1 MSMTSAAATGDIA
14 LVPTPE
20 TPPGDARAPERSLQ
34 TLIGSFLVA
43 TNVLTSQQLDVCL
56 RQQRAVRE
64 GGKPILLAEIIVRN
78 KFATQDQ
85 IGVAVKRLDGEGEA
99 TLFRRLL
106 PYALCKLHSLFPL
119 QIEGGVLYVKAARAI
134 SRSTRLAIV
143 AACEVKVSDVRI
155 MPTDIGDINR
165 SLASIYSQE
174 YSFEAIVTRL
184 RNEEINGLLLKQA
197 MNAMLGEAIALRASD
212 IHLDK
217 LRDPGAWISY
227 RIDGQLKPTHLVPE
241 RIMAALF
248 SRVKNESGMDASD
261 TRRAQDGRLS
271 LTEISGGVE
280 FRVATQPIAG
290 GETIAIRVL
299 DPSSMI
305 GLEQLFP
312 YQLQMNELFRQL
324 ADVRGKVGGLILISG
339 PTGSGKTT
347 TLYALAQNFSRDRI
361 NVITVEEPVEYILPF
376 ARQIQLNQ
384 LLNEKSADLERSVL
398 RQDPDVLILGEIR
411 DNDTMRA
418 ALKFAESGHLVLAT
432 VHAKNVAQTFER
444 VLSFC
449 DGASKQEAL
458 YILANQLSVVVNQGL
473 IPKLCTCANEIDAES
488 APLLA
493 QSLGLAFRGHAQLL
507 RRAGCPA
514 CRQTGYRGRVAVH
527 ETVVIPNI
535 DTLRAEMTRMLFAS
549 IHNFQDTFKLD
560 GVTHI
565 TKHQV
570 MTQLMECHVV
580 DADTVAQ
587 AVRAGF

>member
-1 MSMTSAAATGDIA
+1 MSAVAISSVT
-14 LVPTPE
+14 
-20 TPPGDARAPERSLQ
+20 APDKSLQ
-34 TLIGSFLVA
+34 SLIGSFLVA
-43 TNVLTSQQLDVCL
+43 TGVITPQQLDVCL
-56 RQQRAVRE
+56 RQQKSVRE
-64 GGKPILLAEIIVRN
+64 GGKQALLAEIIVRN

-85 IGVAVKRLDGEGEA
+85 IGLAVKRLDGESESV
-99 TLFRRLL
+99 LFRRLL
-106 PYALCKLHSLFPL
+106 PYALCKQHHLFPL
-119 QIEGGVLYVKAARAI
+119 QIEGGVLYVKSARALSAAVKTTLI
-134 SRSTRLAIV
+134 G
-143 AACEVKVSDVRI
+143 ACEVKVSDVRV
-155 MPTDIGDINR
+155 MPTDVSDITR

-174 YSFEAIVTRL
+174 YSFEAVITRL

-197 MNAMLGEAIALRASD
+197 LNALLGEAIGLRASD

-227 RIDGQLKPTHLVPE
+227 RIDGELKPTHLVPE

-248 SRVKNESGMDASD
+248 SRIKNESGMDASD

-271 LTEISGGVE
+271 LADVAGGVE

-305 GLEQLFP
+305 GLEALFP
-312 YQLQMNELFRQL
+312 FQLQMTELFRQL
-324 ADVRGKVGGLILISG
+324 ANVRGKVGGLILISG

-384 LLNEKSADLERSVL
+384 LLNEKSVDLERSVL

-411 DNDTMRA
+411 DTDTMRA

-449 DGASKQEAL
+449 DATTKQEAL

-473 IPKLCTCANEIDAES
+473 IPKLCNCATEVDHES
-488 APLLA
+488 AAILSK
-493 QSLGLAFRGHAQLL
+493 SLSLTFHGHARFV
-507 RRAGCPA
+507 RRRGCAA

-527 ETVVIPNI
+527 ETVVIPST
-535 DTLRAEMTRMLFAS
+535 DTLRAEITRMLFDS
-549 IHNFQDTFKLD
+549 IHNFQDAFKLD

-565 TKHQV
+565 SKHQV
-570 MTQLMECHVV
+570 MTQLLECHVV

>member
-1 MSMTSAAATGDIA
+1 MITATA
-14 LVPTPE
+14 TVTVTATATAPAE
-20 TPPGDARAPERSLQ
+20 VRAPARSLQ
-34 TLIGSFLVA
+34 TQIGEFLVK
-43 TNVLTSQQLDVCL
+43 TGVITPQQLDVSL
-56 RQQRAVRE
+56 RQQSLIRA
-64 GGKPILLAEIIVRN
+64 GGKQILLGELIVRN
-78 KFATQDQ
+78 KFANQEQ
-85 IGVAVKRLDGEGEA
+85 IRFAVKRLDGERDSA
-99 TLFRRLL
+99 LFRQLL
-106 PYALCKLHSLFPL
+106 PPAMCRQHGVFPL
-119 QIEGGVLYVKAARAI
+119 EVEGGVLSIKASRVVSAPVKAK
-134 SRSTRLAIV
+134 LL
-143 AACEVKVSDVRI
+143 AACDVKVDDLRV
-155 MPTDIGDINR
+155 MPTDSGDIAR
-165 SLASIYSQE
+165 LLAGTRDQATA
-174 YSFEAIVTRL
+174 FDAIITRL
-184 RNEEINGLLLKQA
+184 RNEEINGFLLHQA
-197 MNAMLGEAIALRASD
+197 LNAMLSEAIALRASD
-212 IHLDK
+212 IHMDK

-227 RIDGQLKPTHLVPE
+227 RIDGKLRPTHLLPE

-248 SRVKNESGMDASD
+248 SRVKNDSGMDASD

-271 LTEISGGVE
+271 LAEVGSSVE

-299 DPSSMI
+299 DPASMI
-305 GLEQLFP
+305 GLSALFP
-312 YQLQMNELFRQL
+312 YQLQMNELFRGL

-347 TLYALAQNFSRDRI
+347 TLYALAQNFSRDRL

-449 DGASKQEAL
+449 DAATKQEAL

-473 IPKLCTCANEIDAES
+473 IAKLCGCAVEVERDAAATLS
-488 APLLA
+488 QAH
-493 QSLGLAFRGHAQLL
+493 GLRFHGHARFL

-514 CRQTGYRGRVAVH
+514 CNHTGYHGRVAVH
-527 ETVVIPNI
+527 ETVVIPST
-535 DTLRAEMTRMLFAS
+535 DTLRTRITDMLFES
-549 IHNFQDTFKLD
+549 IHNFQAVFALE
-560 GVTHI
+560 GVSHTS
-565 TKHQV
+565 KHQV
-570 MTQLMECHVV
+570 MAQLLECHVV
-580 DADTVAQ
+580 DADTVSQ

>member
-1 MSMTSAAATGDIA
+1 MSTATVNA
-14 LVPTPE
+14 VL
-20 TPPGDARAPERSLQ
+20 APDKSLQ
-34 TLIGSFLVA
+34 TLIGSFLVQ
-43 TNVLTSQQLDVCL
+43 TSVITQQQLDVCL
-56 RQQRAVRE
+56 RQQKSVRE
-64 GGKPILLAEIIVRN
+64 GGKQMLLAEIIVRN
-78 KFATQDQ
+78 KFATTDQ
-85 IGVAVKRLDGEGEA
+85 IGLAVKRLDGEGESA
-99 TLFRRLL
+99 LFRRLL
-106 PYALCKLHSLFPL
+106 PYALCKLHNLFPL
-119 QIEGGVLYVKAARAI
+119 QIEGGVLYVKAARTVG
-134 SRSTRLAIV
+134 RSVKDALI
-143 AACEVKVSDVRI
+143 AACEVKVADVRV
-155 MPTDIGDINR
+155 MPTDIGDISR

-174 YSFEAIVTRL
+174 YSFDSVVARL

-197 MNAMLGEAIALRASD
+197 LQALLGEAIALRASD

-217 LRDPGAWISY
+217 LRDPGAWVSY

-248 SRVKNESGMDASD
+248 ARVKNESGMDASD

-271 LTEISGGVE
+271 MADAAGGVE

-305 GLEQLFP
+305 GLEALFP
-312 YQLQMNELFRQL
+312 YQLQMTDLFRQL

-384 LLNEKSADLERSVL
+384 LLNEKSVDLERSVL

-411 DNDTMRA
+411 DSDTMRA
-418 ALKFAESGHLVLAT
+418 ALKFAESGHLVIAT

-449 DGASKQEAL
+449 DAATKQEAL

-473 IPKLCTCANEIDAES
+473 IPKLCSCAAEIDTDSAAE
-488 APLLA
+488 LTR
-493 QSLGLAFRGHAQLL
+493 SLGLTFHGHARFR
-507 RRAGCPA
+507 RRAGCAA
-514 CRQTGYRGRVAVH
+514 CRQSGYRGRVAVH
-527 ETVVIPNI
+527 ETVVIPAN
-535 DTLRAEMTRMLFAS
+535 DKTRAEITRMLFES
-549 IHNFQDTFKLD
+549 IHNFQSAFRLE

-570 MTQLMECHVV
+570 MAQLLECHVI
-580 DADTVAQ
+580 DADTVSQ

>member
-1 MSMTSAAATGDIA
+1 MNTATVNA
-14 LVPTPE
+14 VL
-20 TPPGDARAPERSLQ
+20 APDKSLQ
-34 TLIGSFLVA
+34 TLIGSFLVQ
-43 TNVLTSQQLDVCL
+43 TSVITQQQLDVCL
-56 RQQRAVRE
+56 RQQKSVRE
-64 GGKPILLAEIIVRN
+64 GGKQALLAEIIVRN
-78 KFATQDQ
+78 KFATTDQ
-85 IGVAVKRLDGEGEA
+85 IGLAVKRLDGEGESA
-99 TLFRRLL
+99 LFRRLL
-106 PYALCKLHSLFPL
+106 PYSLCKQHNLFPL
-119 QIEGGVLYVKAARAI
+119 QIEGGVLYVKAARTVG
-134 SRSTRLAIV
+134 RSVKDALI
-143 AACEVKVSDVRI
+143 AACEVKIADVRV
-155 MPTDIGDINR
+155 MPTDIGDISR

-174 YSFEAIVTRL
+174 YSFDSVVARL

-197 MNAMLGEAIALRASD
+197 LQALLGEAIALRASD

-217 LRDPGAWISY
+217 LRDPGAWVSY

-248 SRVKNESGMDASD
+248 ARVKNESGMDASD

-271 LTEISGGVE
+271 LADVAGGVE

-305 GLEQLFP
+305 GLEALFP
-312 YQLQMNELFRQL
+312 YQLQMTDLFRQL

-384 LLNEKSADLERSVL
+384 LLNEKSVDLERSVL

-411 DNDTMRA
+411 DSDTMRA
-418 ALKFAESGHLVLAT
+418 ALKFAESGHLVIAT

-449 DGASKQEAL
+449 DAATKQEAL

-473 IPKLCTCANEIDAES
+473 IPKLCNCAAEIDTDSAAE
-488 APLLA
+488 LTR
-493 QSLGLAFRGHAQLL
+493 SLGLKFHGHARF
-507 RRAGCPA
+507 RRRGGCAA
-514 CRQTGYRGRVAVH
+514 CRQSGYRGRVAVH
-527 ETVVIPNI
+527 ETVVIPANDKI
-535 DTLRAEMTRMLFAS
+535 RAEITRMLFES
-549 IHNFQDTFKLD
+549 IHNFQSAFRLE

-565 TKHQV
+565 SKHQV
-570 MTQLMECHVV
+570 MAQLLECHVI
-580 DADTVAQ
+580 DADTVSQ
-587 AVRAGF
+587 SVRAGF

>member
-1 MSMTSAAATGDIA
+1 MNTVTQVGRAAA
-14 LVPTPE
+14 PE
-20 TPPGDARAPERSLQ
+20 KSLQ
-34 TLIGSFLVA
+34 TLIGGFLVA
-43 TNVLTSQQLDVCL
+43 TGVITPQQLDVCL
-56 RQQRAVRE
+56 RQQKSLRD
-64 GGKPILLAEIIVRN
+64 GGKQVLLAEIIVRN
-78 KFATQDQ
+78 KFATQHQ
-85 IGVAVKRLDGEGEA
+85 IGVALKRLDGEGESV
-99 TLFRRLL
+99 LFRRLL
-106 PYALCKLHSLFPL
+106 PYALCKLHCLFPL
-119 QIEGGVLYVKAARAI
+119 QIEGGVLYVKAARI
-134 SRSTRLAIV
+134 VSPSTKKALMQ
-143 AACEVKVSDVRI
+143 ACEVKVTDIRV
-155 MPTDIGDINR
+155 MPTDVGDISR
-165 SLASIYSQE
+165 SLASISRQE
-174 YSFEAIVTRL
+174 YSFEAIIARL
-184 RNEEINGLLLKQA
+184 RTEEINGLLLKQA
-197 MNAMLGEAIALRASD
+197 LNALLSEAIALRASD

-217 LRDPGAWISY
+217 LHDPGAWISY
-227 RIDGQLKPTHLVPE
+227 RIDGELKPTHLVPE

-248 SRVKNESGMDASD
+248 SRLKNESGMDASD

-271 LTEISGGVE
+271 LADEGNGVE

-432 VHAKNVAQTFER
+432 VHAKNVAQTLER

-449 DGASKQEAL
+449 EGTNKQEAL
-458 YILANQLSVVVNQGL
+458 FIVANQLSVIVNQAL
-473 IPKLCTCANEIDAES
+473 IPKLCGCATTIDEES
-488 APLLA
+488 ATVLE
-493 QSLGLAFRGHAQLL
+493 QSFSLKFHGHRRLL
-507 RRAGCPA
+507 RRGACTA

-527 ETVVIPNI
+527 ESVVIPNG
-535 DTLRAEMTRMLFAS
+535 DALRAEITRMLFDS
-549 IHNFQDTFKLD
+549 IHNFQATFTLD

-570 MTQLMECHVV
+570 MAQLLECHVV
-580 DADTVAQ
+580 DADTVSQ
-587 AVRAGF
+587 AITAGF

>member
-1 MSMTSAAATGDIA
+1 MSSLALSSAAG
-14 LVPTPE
+14 
-20 TPPGDARAPERSLQ
+20 ARAPDKSLQ
-34 TLIGSFLVA
+34 SLIGAFLVETGVITA
-43 TNVLTSQQLDVCL
+43 QQLDVCL
-56 RQQRAVRE
+56 RQQKSVRD
-64 GGKPILLAEIIVRN
+64 GGKQALLAEIIVRN
-78 KFATQDQ
+78 KFATQGQ
-85 IGVAVKRLDGEGEA
+85 IGLAVKRLDGEGESA
-99 TLFRRLL
+99 LFRQLL
-106 PYALCKLHSLFPL
+106 PYALCKQYQVFPL
-119 QIEGGVLYVKAARAI
+119 QIEGGVLYLKAARVVTPVVKAMLI
-134 SRSTRLAIV
+134 
-143 AACEVKVSDVRI
+143 AACEVKVTDLRVT
-155 MPTDIGDINR
+155 PTDVGDIAR
-165 SLASIYSQE
+165 SLASIYTE
-174 YSFEAIVTRL
+174 DFSFDAIMLRL
-184 RNEEINGLLLKQA
+184 RSEEINGLLLKQA
-197 MNAMLGEAIALRASD
+197 MNAMLSEAVALRASD

-248 SRVKNESGMDASD
+248 SRLKNESGMDASD

-271 LTEISGGVE
+271 LADAGNGVE

-299 DPSSMI
+299 DPSAMI

-312 YQLQMNELFRQL
+312 YQLQMNDLFRRL

-449 DGASKQEAL
+449 DASTKQEAL
-458 YILANQLSVVVNQGL
+458 YVLANQLSVVVNQGL
-473 IPKLCTCANEIDAES
+473 IPKLCTCASEIDQTS
-488 APLLA
+488 AAALHSAHALTFH
-493 QSLGLAFRGHAQLL
+493 GHGRFR
-507 RRAGCPA
+507 RRAGCAA
-514 CRQTGYRGRVAVH
+514 CRQTGYRGRVAIH
-527 ETVVIPNI
+527 ETVVIPTN
-535 DTLRAEMTRMLFAS
+535 DRLRAEITRMLFES
-549 IHNFQDTFKLD
+549 IHNFQAVFALD
-560 GVTHI
+560 GVVHI
-565 TKHQV
+565 GKHQV
-570 MTQLMECHVV
+570 MAQLLECHVV
-580 DADTVAQ
+580 DAETVSQ

>member
-1 MSMTSAAATGDIA
+1 MNTDIGIDI
-14 LVPTPE
+14 VSVIGPDK
-20 TPPGDARAPERSLQ
+20 GLQ
-34 TLIGSFLVA
+34 GLIGGFLVA
-43 TNVLTSQQLDVCL
+43 TGVITPQQLDVCL
-56 RQQRAVRE
+56 RQQRSLRDS
-64 GGKPILLAEIIVRN
+64 GKAALLAEIIVRN

-85 IGVAVKRLDGEGEA
+85 IGMAVKRIDGDSESA
-99 TLFRRLL
+99 LFRRLL
-106 PYALCKLHSLFPL
+106 PHAICKQYQVFPVE
-119 QIEGGVLYVKAARAI
+119 IEAGVLYVKAARVVNAAARTALI
-134 SRSTRLAIV
+134 
-143 AACEVKVSDVRI
+143 AACEVKVNGLRVL
-155 MPTDIGDINR
+155 PTDSGDISR
-165 SLASIYSQE
+165 SLASVYSQE
-174 YSFEAIVTRL
+174 YSFEAIATQL

-197 MNAMLGEAIALRASD
+197 LNALLGEAIALRASD

-241 RIMAALF
+241 RIMSALF
-248 SRVKNESGMDASD
+248 SRIKNESGMDASD

-271 LTEISGGVE
+271 MVDNAGGVE

-305 GLEQLFP
+305 GLEALFP
-312 YQLQMNELFRQL
+312 YQLQMTELFRRL
-324 ADVRGKVGGLILISG
+324 ADVRGKVGGLVLISG

-384 LLNEKSADLERSVL
+384 LLNEKSVDLERSVL
-398 RQDPDVLILGEIR
+398 RQDPDVLIMGEIR

-418 ALKFAESGHLVLAT
+418 ALKFAESGHMVLAT

-449 DGASKQEAL
+449 DAATKQEAL

-473 IPKLCTCANEIDAES
+473 IPRLCSCATEIDYES
-488 APLLA
+488 ATELHTT
-493 QSLGLAFRGHAQLL
+493 LGLEFHGHSRFL

-527 ETVVIPNI
+527 ETVVIPGNDAVRTEI
-535 DTLRAEMTRMLFAS
+535 TRMLFDS
-549 IHNFQDTFKLD
+549 IHNFEAAFELD

-565 TKHQV
+565 SKRQV
-570 MTQLMECHVV
+570 MAQLLECHVV

-587 AVRAGF
+587 AVQAGF

>member
-1 MSMTSAAATGDIA
+1 MSPMTSTVAA
-14 LVPTPE
+14 E
-20 TPPGDARAPERSLQ
+20 APRNDVLAPDRSLQ

-43 TNVLTSQQLDVCL
+43 TRVITQQQLEVCL
-56 RQQRAVRE
+56 RQQKSVRE
-64 GGKPILLAEIIVRN
+64 GGKQVLLAEIIVRN

-85 IGVAVKRLDGEGEA
+85 IGVAVKRLDGEADA

-119 QIEGGVLYVKAARAI
+119 QIEGGVLHVKAARAVG
-134 SRSTRLAIV
+134 RSTRAALIN
-143 AACEVKVSDVRI
+143 ACEVKVSDVRV

-271 LTEISGGVE
+271 LTEVSGGVE

-473 IPKLCTCANEIDAES
+473 IPKLCSCANEVDAES
-488 APLLA
+488 APLLE
-493 QSLGLAFRGHAQLL
+493 QSLGLRFRGHGRLL
-507 RRAGCPA
+507 RRTGCPA
-514 CRQTGYRGRVAVH
+514 CRQSGYRGRVAVH
-527 ETVVIPNI
+527 ETVVIPAI
-535 DTLRAEMTRMLFAS
+535 DTLRAEMTRMLFES
-549 IHNFQDTFKLD
+549 IHNFQDTFKLE

-565 TKHQV
+565 SKHQV
-570 MTQLMECHVV
+570 MTQLLECHVV

>member
-1 MSMTSAAATGDIA
+1 MNPLLSSDN
-14 LVPTPE
+14 
-20 TPPGDARAPERSLQ
+20 SLQ
-34 TLIGSFLVA
+34 HQIGKFLVA
-43 TNVLTSQQLDVCL
+43 TGVISPQQLDVSV
-56 RQQRAVRE
+56 RQQKSVRE
-64 GGKPILLAEIIVRN
+64 GGGQALLAEIIVRN
-78 KFATQDQ
+78 KFASQDH
-85 IGVAVKRLDGEGEA
+85 IGLAVKQLDGEGNT

-106 PYALCKLHSLFPL
+106 PHALCKLYSVFPI
-119 QIEGGVLYVKAARAI
+119 QVESGVLFIKSARAI
-134 SRSTRLAIV
+134 TPKVKAILMAASEIKV
-143 AACEVKVSDVRI
+143 ADVRVI
-155 MPTDIGDINR
+155 PTDIGDISR

-174 YSFEAIVTRL
+174 HSFESILTRL

-197 MNAMLGEAIALRASD
+197 LSAMLNEAISLRASD

-217 LRDPGAWISY
+217 LSDPGAWISY
-227 RIDGQLKPTHLVPE
+227 RIDGQLKPTHLLPQ

-271 LTEISGGVE
+271 LTEVGTGVE

-299 DPSSMI
+299 DPASMI
-305 GLEQLFP
+305 GLEALFP
-312 YQLQMNELFRQL
+312 YQLQMNQLFRRL

-347 TLYALAQNFSRDRI
+347 TLYALAQSFGRDRL
-361 NVITVEEPVEYILPF
+361 NVITVEEPVEYLLPF

-384 LLNEKSADLERSVL
+384 LLNEKSVDLERSVL

-449 DGASKQEAL
+449 DASTKQEAL
-458 YILANQLSVVVNQGL
+458 YILANQLSVVVNQSL
-473 IPKLCTCANEIDAES
+473 IQKLCTCARDVDAES
-488 APLLA
+488 AAAMSASMQLK
-493 QSLGLAFRGHAQLL
+493 FHGHAKFL
-507 RRAGCPA
+507 RRAGCAA
-514 CRQTGYRGRVAVH
+514 CGQTGYRGRVAVH
-527 ETVVIPNI
+527 ETVVLPG
-535 DTLRAEMTRMLFAS
+535 DETLRAHITSMLFES
-549 IHNFQDTFKLD
+549 IHNFQAVFALD

-565 TKHQV
+565 SKHQV
-570 MTQLMECHVV
+570 MSRLLECHTI
-580 DADTVAQ
+580 DADTVTQ
-587 AVRAGF
+587 AIKAGF

>member
-1 MSMTSAAATGDIA
+1 MSSLTLPSAGK
-14 LVPTPE
+14 E
-20 TPPGDARAPERSLQ
+20 RAPDKSLQ
-34 TLIGSFLVA
+34 SLIGVFLVETGVITA
-43 TNVLTSQQLDVCL
+43 QQLDVCL
-56 RQQRAVRE
+56 RQQKSFRE
-64 GGKPILLAEIIVRN
+64 GGKQALLAEIIVRN
-78 KFATQDQ
+78 KFATQGQ
-85 IGVAVKRLDGEGEA
+85 IGLAVKRLDGEGESA
-99 TLFRRLL
+99 LFRQLL
-106 PYALCKLHSLFPL
+106 PHALCKHHQVFPL
-119 QIEGGVLYVKAARAI
+119 HIEGGVLYVKAARVVSAVVRAALI
-134 SRSTRLAIV
+134 
-143 AACEVKVSDVRI
+143 AACEVKVSDIRVT
-155 MPTDIGDINR
+155 PTDVGDITR
-165 SLASIYSQE
+165 SLASIYTE
-174 YSFEAIVTRL
+174 AFSFEAIITRL
-184 RNEEINGLLLKQA
+184 RSEEINGLLLKQA
-197 MNAMLGEAIALRASD
+197 LNALLGEAITLRASD

-248 SRVKNESGMDASD
+248 SRLKNESGMDASD

-271 LTEISGGVE
+271 LADAGNGVE

-299 DPSSMI
+299 DPSAMI
-305 GLEQLFP
+305 GLEALFP
-312 YQLQMNELFRQL
+312 YQLQMNDLFRRL

-449 DGASKQEAL
+449 DASTKQEAL
-458 YILANQLSVVVNQGL
+458 YVLANQLSVVVNQGL
-473 IPKLCTCANEIDAES
+473 IPKLCTCATEIDDES
-488 APLLA
+488 AATLRSTL
-493 QSLGLAFRGHAQLL
+493 SLTFHGHARFR
-507 RRAGCPA
+507 RRAGCAA
-514 CRQTGYRGRVAVH
+514 CRQSGYRGRVAIH
-527 ETVVIPNI
+527 DTVVIPTNEA
-535 DTLRAEMTRMLFAS
+535 LRGEITRMLFES
-549 IHNFQDTFKLD
+549 IHNFQAIFAMED
-560 GVTHI
+560 VVHI
-565 TKHQV
+565 SKHQV
-570 MTQLMECHVV
+570 MAQLLECHVV
-580 DADTVAQ
+580 DADTVSQ
-587 AVRAGF
+587 AIRAGF

>member
-1 MSMTSAAATGDIA
+1 MNAITPLSHA
-14 LVPTPE
+14 L
-20 TPPGDARAPERSLQ
+20 APDKSLQ
-34 TLIGSFLVA
+34 TLIGGFLVA
-43 TNVLTSQQLDVCL
+43 TGVISPQQLDVCL
-56 RQQRAVRE
+56 RQQKSVRE
-64 GGKPILLAEIIVRN
+64 GGKQVLLAEIIVRN

-85 IGVAVKRLDGEGEA
+85 IGIAVKRLDGEGESA
-99 TLFRRLL
+99 LFRRLL
-106 PYALCKLHSLFPL
+106 PYAVCKLYCVFPL
-119 QIEGGVLYVKAARAI
+119 QIESGVLYVKAARFVSPTVKAVLI
-134 SRSTRLAIV
+134 R
-143 AACEVKVSDVRI
+143 ACEVKVTDVRV
-155 MPTDIGDINR
+155 MPTDVGDITQ

-174 YSFEAIVTRL
+174 YSFEAIIARL
-184 RNEEINGLLLKQA
+184 RSEEINGLLLKQA
-197 MNAMLGEAIALRASD
+197 LNAMLGEAIALRASD

-271 LTEISGGVE
+271 LADGGNGVE

-449 DGASKQEAL
+449 EGSNKQEAL

-473 IPKLCTCANEIDAES
+473 IPKLCKCATDIDEES
-488 APLLA
+488 ATILH
-493 QSLGLAFRGHAQLL
+493 QSLNLKFHGHARFL
-507 RRAGCPA
+507 RRGGCAA

-527 ETVVIPNI
+527 ETVVIPSG
-535 DTLRAEMTRMLFAS
+535 DVLRAEITRMLFES
-549 IHNFQDTFKLD
+549 IHNFQAAFTLE

-570 MTQLMECHVV
+570 MAQLLECHVV
-580 DADTVAQ
+580 DADTVSQ

>member
-1 MSMTSAAATGDIA
+1 MDTLAASSS
-14 LVPTPE
+14 
-20 TPPGDARAPERSLQ
+20 PPAPGRNLQ
-34 TLIGSFLVA
+34 SKIGGFLVA
-43 TNVLTSQQLDVCL
+43 TGAITAQQLEVCL
-56 RQQRAVRE
+56 RQQKSIRDAGRQV
-64 GGKPILLAEIIVRN
+64 LLAEVIVRN
-78 KFATQDQ
+78 KFASQSQ
-85 IGVAVKRLDGEGEA
+85 IGLAVKRLDDKAESM
-99 TLFRRLL
+99 LFQRLL
-106 PYALCKLHSLFPL
+106 PYALCKLHNLFPL
-119 QIEGGVLYVKAARAI
+119 QVENGILYVKAARAI
-134 SRSTRLAIV
+134 SQPAKTALIK
-143 AACEVKVSDVRI
+143 ACDVKVSNVRVT
-155 MPTDIGDINR
+155 PTDIGDITR

-174 YSFEAIVTRL
+174 YSFDAVIARL
-184 RNEEINGLLLKQA
+184 RNEEINGMLLKQA
-197 MNAMLGEAIALRASD
+197 LNAMLGEAIALRASD

-217 LRDPGAWISY
+217 LRDPAAWISY

-271 LTEISGGVE
+271 LPDSSGGVE

-305 GLEQLFP
+305 GLEALFP
-312 YQLQMNELFRQL
+312 YQLQMTELFRRL
-324 ADVRGKVGGLILISG
+324 ANVRGKVGGLVLISG

-411 DNDTMRA
+411 DSDTMRA

-444 VLSFC
+444 ALSFC
-449 DGASKQEAL
+449 DAATKQEAL

-473 IPKLCTCANEIDAES
+473 IPKLCSCATEIDDES
-488 APLLA
+488 AAVLGK
-493 QSLGLAFRGHAQLL
+493 SLSLKFHGHARFL

-527 ETVVIPNI
+527 ETVIIPA
-535 DTLRAEMTRMLFAS
+535 TESLRAEITRMLFDS
-549 IHNFQDTFKLD
+549 IHNFQAVLALD

-565 TKHQV
+565 SKHDV
-570 MTQLMECHVV
+570 MSRLLESHVV
-580 DADTVAQ
+580 DGETVAQ
-587 AVRAGF
+587 AIRAGF

>member
-1 MSMTSAAATGDIA
+1 MSSLTLTSASGT
-14 LVPTPE
+14 E
-20 TPPGDARAPERSLQ
+20 KRAPDKSLQ
-34 TLIGSFLVA
+34 SLIGVFLIETGVITA
-43 TNVLTSQQLDVCL
+43 QQLDVCL
-56 RQQRAVRE
+56 RQQKSFRE
-64 GGKPILLAEIIVRN
+64 GGKQVLLAEIIVRN
-78 KFATQDQ
+78 KFATQGQ
-85 IGVAVKRLDGEGEA
+85 IGLAVKRLDGEGESA
-99 TLFRRLL
+99 LFRQLL
-106 PYALCKLHSLFPL
+106 PHALCKQHQVFPM
-119 QIEGGVLYVKAARAI
+119 QIEGGVLYVKAARVI
-134 SRSTRLAIV
+134 SRVVRAALV
-143 AACEVKVSDVRI
+143 AACEVKVTGIRI
-155 MPTDIGDINR
+155 MPTDVGDITR
-165 SLASIYSQE
+165 SLASIYTE
-174 YSFEAIVTRL
+174 AFSFEASITRL
-184 RNEEINGLLLKQA
+184 RSEEINGLLLKQA
-197 MNAMLGEAIALRASD
+197 LNALLGEAIALRASD

-217 LRDPGAWISY
+217 LRDPNAWISY

-271 LTEISGGVE
+271 LADAGNGVE

-299 DPSSMI
+299 DPSAMI
-305 GLEQLFP
+305 GLEALFP
-312 YQLQMNELFRQL
+312 YQLQMNDLFRRL

-449 DGASKQEAL
+449 DAATKQEAL
-458 YILANQLSVVVNQGL
+458 YVLANQLSVVVNQGL
-473 IPKLCTCANEIDAES
+473 IPKLCSCAAEVDDES
-488 APLLA
+488 AATLRSTLA
-493 QSLGLAFRGHAQLL
+493 LKFHGHARFR
-507 RRAGCPA
+507 RRAGCAA
-514 CRQTGYRGRVAVH
+514 CRQSGYRGRVAVH
-527 ETVVIPNI
+527 ETVVIPTNEA
-535 DTLRAEMTRMLFAS
+535 LRGEITRMLFES
-549 IHNFQDTFKLD
+549 IHNFQAIFAMED
-560 GVTHI
+560 VVHI
-565 TKHQV
+565 SKHQV
-570 MTQLMECHVV
+570 MTQLLECHVI
-580 DADTVAQ
+580 DADTVSQ
-587 AVRAGF
+587 AIRAGF

>member
-1 MSMTSAAATGDIA
+1 MNTPTVASNPSAPDK
-14 LVPTPE
+14 
-20 TPPGDARAPERSLQ
+20 SLQ
-34 TLIGSFLVA
+34 SLIGGFLVS
-43 TNVLTSQQLDVCL
+43 TGVITPQQLDVCL
-56 RQQRAVRE
+56 RQQKNVRD
-64 GGKPILLAEIIVRN
+64 GGKQTLLAEIIVRN
-78 KFATQDQ
+78 KFATQEQ
-85 IGVAVKRLDGEGEA
+85 IGLAVKRLDGEGESA
-99 TLFRRLL
+99 LFRRLL
-106 PYALCKLHSLFPL
+106 PYAICKQHQLFPL
-119 QIEGGVLYVKAARAI
+119 QIEGGVLYVKAARTVSATVKTTLI
-134 SRSTRLAIV
+134 RT
-143 AACEVKVSDVRI
+143 CEVKVTDVRV
-155 MPTDIGDINR
+155 MPTDVGDITR
-165 SLASIYSQE
+165 SLASIYNQE
-174 YSFEAIVTRL
+174 YSFDAIVSRL
-184 RNEEINGLLLKQA
+184 RSEEINGLLLKQA
-197 MNAMLGEAIALRASD
+197 LNAMLGEAIALRASD

-248 SRVKNESGMDASD
+248 SRIKNESGMDASD

-271 LTEISGGVE
+271 LADVAGGVE

-305 GLEQLFP
+305 GLNALFP
-312 YQLQMNELFRQL
+312 FQLRMNELFRQL

-384 LLNEKSADLERSVL
+384 LLNEKSVDLERSVL

-449 DGASKQEAL
+449 DGATKQEAL

-473 IPKLCTCANEIDAES
+473 IPKLCSCANEIDQES
-488 APLLA
+488 AIALEASCKLT
-493 QSLGLAFRGHAQLL
+493 FHGHKRFL
-507 RRAGCPA
+507 RRAGCQA
-514 CRQTGYRGRVAVH
+514 CRQTGYRGRVAIH
-527 ETVVIPNI
+527 ETVVIPAG
-535 DTLRAEMTRMLFAS
+535 DTLRGEITRMLFES
-549 IHNFQDTFKLD
+549 IHNFQATFKLD

-570 MTQLMECHVV
+570 MSQLLECHVI
-580 DADTVAQ
+580 DGETVAQ
-587 AVRAGF
+587 AVKAGF